1 MKVIRRNNLPKKLPV
16 IGTLV
21 MFLALD
27 HWNAPQWLLG
37 AMVILCIMIWC
48 ATIYSMVKDEEV
60 DLLGVSSI
68 ENDLAGTIVQVVK
81 DFKYEDSF
89 IQRIKDEKELLDE
102 KVDKLSKFIISEKFD
117 SLDDEMKSLL
127 SKQFETMKKY
137 SEILQKRLEL
147 LEKSE
152 NNK

>member
-1 MKVIRRNNLPKKLPV
+1 MKVIKRNNLPKKLPV

-27 HWNAPQWLLG
+27 YWNAPQWLLG
-37 AMVILCIMIWC
+37 AMVILCVLIWC
-48 ATIYSMVKDEEV
+48 TTIISIIKDEEV
-60 DLLGVSSI
+60 DLFDATPI
-68 ENDLAGTIVQVVK
+68 KNELANAFVQVIK
-81 DFKYEDSF
+81 DFKPETSF

-117 SLDDEMKSLL
+117 SLDDDMKSLM

>member
-1 MKVIRRNNLPKKLPV
+1 MKVIKRNNLPKKLPV

-27 HWNAPQWLLG
+27 YWNAPQWLLG
-37 AMVILCIMIWC
+37 AMVILCILIWC
-48 ATIYSMVKDEEV
+48 AIIYSIVKDEEV

-68 ENDLAGTIVQVVK
+68 ENDLTGTIVQVVK

-102 KVDKLSKFIISEKFD
+102 KN
-117 SLDDEMKSLL
+117 
-127 SKQFETMKKY
+127 
-137 SEILQKRLEL
+137 R
-147 LEKSE
+147 
-152 NNK
+152 

>member
-1 MKVIRRNNLPKKLPV
+1 MKVIKRNNLPKKLPV

-27 HWNAPQWLLG
+27 YWNAPQWLLG
-37 AMVILCIMIWC
+37 AMVILCILIWC
-48 ATIYSMVKDEEV
+48 AIIYSIVKDEEV

-68 ENDLAGTIVQVVK
+68 ENDLTGTIVQVVK

-102 KVDKLSKFIISEKFD
+102 KIDKLSKFIISEKFD
-117 SLDDEMKSLL
+117 SLDDEMRSLL